1 LYKFIRM
8 SARIAVGIRRL
19 RSAICFFATRRTSTS
34 NCRLASKDISFESF
48 ISWRKVCD
56 SIKLSKASPIRSITL
71 VITMDVIN
79 LIEECMELDYEISI
93 GIGQIQAMF
102 NFDVPYGSMRY
113 WGQPV
118 SDNNL
123 RYDEYLGMT
132 RYIMDLFKR
141 LDTKLSRLQELSVL
155 ENDKRGLSFVNRLQK
170 SLETHRNAESKL
182 GMIQLHKQFLV
193 AWEANGNHLRP

>member
-1 LYKFIRM
+1 
-8 SARIAVGIRRL
+8 
-19 RSAICFFATRRTSTS
+19 
-34 NCRLASKDISFESF
+34 
-48 ISWRKVCD
+48 
-56 SIKLSKASPIRSITL
+56 
-71 VITMDVIN
+71 
-79 LIEECMELDYEISI
+79 MELDYEISI